1 MSRAGEGADW
11 TTDSNLHRIST
22 HDNIHDRT
30 GSAQRAPPMKW
41 VLVALAVVVALVVVI
56 VAIGYALPVKH
67 VASRQARLAQ
77 SPDKVFAVITKVEDF
92 PAWRPSVKRVE
103 VLPQNNGRPRFR
115 EIGSDGSILFET
127 DSVVAGK
134 RLVNRIADPSL
145 PFGGRW
151 TYDLAPDGSGTRLTI
166 TEDGEVYN
174 PIFRFVSRFIMGHTR
189 TIDQFLT
196 DLQKR
201 LETV

>member
-1 MSRAGEGADW
+1 MRW
-11 TTDSNLHRIST
+11 I
-22 HDNIHDRT
+22 
-30 GSAQRAPPMKW
+30 
-41 VLVALAVVVALVVVI
+41 LVALAVLVGLVIVI
-56 VAIGYALPVKH
+56 VAIGYALPVNH
-67 VASRQARLAQ
+67 VASRQARLRQ
-77 SPDKVFAVITKVEDF
+77 SPETVFAVITNVQDF

-103 VLPQNNGRPRFR
+103 LLPANNGRPRFR

-127 DSVVAGK
+127 ESVVAGK

-151 TYDLAPDGSGTRLTI
+151 TYDLGPDGSGTLLTI

-174 PIFRFVSRFIMGHTR
+174 PVFRFVSRFIMGHTR

-196 DLQKR
+196 DLSKR